1 MSMKDFRQRVLE
13 QQIFDE
19 LKDTSI
25 RSSKH
30 FKIKYQGADIDFTR
44 LYAKIVNYQIK
55 EYGCTLTTGTY
66 INKKTY
72 EECLRQARQKRQR
85 RYNRR
90 NYERKN

>member
-1 MSMKDFRQRVLE
+1 MSKKDFRQRVLE

-25 RSSKH
+25 KGARYYRA
-30 FKIKYQGADIDFTR
+30 KYEGSDIDISR
-44 LYAKIVNYQIK
+44 LYRRIINYQIK
-55 EYGCTLTTGTY
+55 EYGCTLTSDTY

-85 RYNRR
+85 RYSRK